1 MPDAQIV
8 QLFPTRATAS
18 SEIRSE
24 QEQRVGVP
32 TSVVEE
38 IIHSAG
44 RTLTV
49 DELYPDLDTNQ
60 SILGSALILLAEAE
74 TKLLDGE
81 TLARVG
87 DQISSDDATQHF
99 LALLPELFCCRSLGD
114 SFATVINALF
124 HELKNLNGVPVEEAQ
139 ITQMLNAI
147 RVLRR
152 RPFLE
157 YNEALDVVAR
167 LEATGLRVA
176 PRGLAI
182 IAEALLA

>member
-38 IIHSAG
+38 IIRSPG

-49 DELYPDLDTNQ
+49 EELYPDLDTNQ
-60 SILGSALILLAEAE
+60 SILGSALVLLAEAE

-81 TLARVG
+81 TLARAG
-87 DQISSDDATQHF
+87 DQISADDATQHF
-99 LALLPELFCCRSLGD
+99 LALLPELFC
-114 SFATVINALF
+114 
-124 HELKNLNGVPVEEAQ
+124 
-139 ITQMLNAI
+139 
-147 RVLRR
+147 
-152 RPFLE
+152 
-157 YNEALDVVAR
+157 
-167 LEATGLRVA
+167 
-176 PRGLAI
+176 
-182 IAEALLA
+182 